1 LNYLTKKKRK
11 EKERKKERWSER
23 ERERDFYPTP
33 WFRNLRSSKEEIYR
47 IVSEALLP
55 L

>member
-1 LNYLTKKKRK
+1 VVC
-11 EKERKKERWSER
+11 ERKRER
-23 ERERDFYPTP
+23 EREREREKGFYPTP
-33 WFRNLRSSKEEIYR
+33 WFRNLRSSKEEICR